1 MTKSKRLCLRMVS
14 ALICV
19 CCLLGSVQG
28 MAAAPEQTAQTM
40 TTKVRCG
47 ASYDSRVIGQMEN
60 GTQVTVLDTC
70 GAFYLVD
77 CYDMTGYIAASQLVL
92 RNKEYYVN
100 CEKGSSETDVMDFT
114 DHADAL
120 ALRHSLLA
128 LAQEQLGTPYVYGGT
143 SPSGFDCSGFTQ
155 YLYSQHGLGL
165 NRTAS
170 EQLCC
175 GIAVSKEGLQVGD
188 LIFFREPWQPYLATH
203 VGVYAGNGQI
213 IHAGNSGI
221 CYADLEGSY
230 FSDYYLCARRVIITD
245 STLLQEAVTAQSAA
259 ASTATG
265 RRGG

>member
-77 CYDMTGYIAASQLVL
+77 CYDMTGYIAVTQLVL

-143 SPSGFDCSGFTQ
+143 SPSGFDCSGFVQ
-155 YLYSQHGLGL
+155 YVYKHFGYSLPRGSDDQYGKG
-165 NRTAS
+165 TKISKS
-170 EQLCC
+170 E
-175 GIAVSKEGLQVGD
+175 LQPGD
-188 LIFFREPWQPYLATH
+188 LVFFNNGGRLTTH
-203 VGVYAGNGQI
+203 VGIYIGGGKFVHSTEYDYGNRVVDGVQIHPLSNAWYAGIYVG
-213 IHAGNSGI
+213 
-221 CYADLEGSY
+221 
-230 FSDYYLCARRVIITD
+230 ARRIVK
-245 STLLQEAVTAQSAA
+245 
-259 ASTATG
+259 
-265 RRGG
+265 